1 MSCPE
6 SSCANLNFMNSL
18 VSSCMMQ
25 NSDFFFCPQTMT
37 GTPNWRYCMQEIE
50 RGMPSLKSREG
61 AHAASQSSS
70 VKGLL
75 WYAASSFFLSGMG
88 ASSKVL
94 GAQGYNVWQ
103 ITLFRP
109 LVIAPL
115 CLWAIFSSGLSA
127 FLVLTQSKFATSV
140 LPRVHYALYF
150 TSTPLWPILMVISDK
165 VLNLAGKRC
174 SPNPLSHIKF

>member
-1 MSCPE
+1 
-6 SSCANLNFMNSL
+6 
-18 VSSCMMQ
+18 
-25 NSDFFFCPQTMT
+25 
-37 GTPNWRYCMQEIE
+37 MQEIE
-50 RGMPSLKSREG
+50 RGMLSLKSREG

-127 FLVLTQSKFATSV
+127 FLVLTQSKFGTSV
-140 LPRVHYALYF
+140 LPLVHYALYF
-150 TSTPLWPILMVISDK
+150 PSTPLWPILMFYLTKCRIWQGSDA
-165 VLNLAGKRC
+165 L
-174 SPNPLSHIKF
+174 PTPSHILNSRQWMAM